1 MLNIFRECSGLTSVT
16 IANSVT
22 SIGESAFYNCSHL
35 TSVIIP
41 NSVISI
47 GRSAF
52 ENCLLLTSVTIPN
65 SITTI
70 EERTFN
76 WCQHLTS
83 VTIPSSVTSIGE
95 GAFGNC
101 YGLTSVYISD
111 IAVWCNIEFY
121 NSSSN
126 PLGAAH
132 NLYLNGQEVKDLVI
146 PNSVTSIGNYAFYG
160 CSGLTSVT
168 IPNSVTS
175 IGEFAFSDCS
185 GLTSVIIPNSVTSIG
200 ACAFSGCS
208 GLTSVTIPNGV
219 TSIEYA
225 TFKNC
230 SSLTSVT
237 IGNSVSSIGQDA
249 FYGCRGMT
257 SLTIP
262 DGITSIVSGAFKY
275 CTNLT
280 SVNVKVSDYSTFINN
295 NIGNLVKREIG
306 KPVVLMD
313 ESGNEIKIIIIP
325 NDITAIGDNA
335 FYNCSGLT
343 SVTIPNSVTSIGY
356 SAFSNC
362 SGLTSVTIPNSV
374 TSIADY
380 AFEHCS
386 GLTSVT
392 IPSSVTSIG
401 NYDFYGCSGL
411 TSVTIPNSVTSI
423 GDYAFMDCSGLTSVT
438 IGSGVTSFGS
448 KAFYSENI
456 VTVNSLFEEP
466 SAIEGKSSSSSVFH
480 GDTYVY
486 GKLKVPFGT
495 KDKYKATKGWRDF
508 DTIEEGVD
516 VEIPG
521 AEKCATPTIS
531 YNKGELT
538 FSCDT
543 EGATCKYTIT
553 DADVQSGSGNKV
565 QLSVAYQV
573 SVVAMKEGYNN
584 SETAEATLCWV
595 DVQPQ
600 TEGVEVA
607 TALQSIEAQ
616 PVLIQANGQVVSIT
630 GAPEGSAIAIYDTS
644 GQLVGSGKATAGT
657 TDISTQLCNGGIAI
671 VKIGD
676 RAVKVVVK

>member
-1 MLNIFRECSGLTSVT
+1 MT

-343 SVTIPNSVTSIGY
+343 SVTIPNSVTSI
-356 SAFSNC
+356 
-362 SGLTSVTIPNSV
+362 
-374 TSIADY
+374 ADY
-380 AFEHCS
+380 AFEH
-386 GLTSVT
+386 
-392 IPSSVTSIG
+392 
-401 NYDFYGCSGL
+401 
-411 TSVTIPNSVTSI
+411 
-423 GDYAFMDCSGLTSVT
+423 CSGLTSVT

-630 GAPEGSAIAIYDTS
+630 RAPEGSAIAIYDTS

>member
-1 MLNIFRECSGLTSVT
+1 MT

-160 CSGLTSVT
+160 CSGLTSVTIPNSVTSIADYAFEHCSGLTSVT

-392 IPSSVTSIG
+392 I
-401 NYDFYGCSGL
+401 
-411 TSVTIPNSVTSI
+411 
-423 GDYAFMDCSGLTSVT
+423 
-438 IGSGVTSFGS
+438 GSGVTSFGS

-630 GAPEGSAIAIYDTS
+630 RAPEGSAIAIYDTS